1 MRIERGVGEGETN
14 LRQDV
19 TTVQKLLNKH
29 LQAGMVKLRENGLC
43 GPETVAAIR
52 KYQQLVV
59 RLPRPDGRITPNG
72 PTFQFL
78 SGRMAGN
85 VSSSTL
91 SARAGTYISPIL
103 IAAAQESQ
111 RIWGVP
117 AAVTLAQWALE
128 SHWGHDMPVGSNN
141 PFGIKAVGEEAA
153 VISPTWEDVGKKRIR
168 VEAKFRKFSS
178 LGEAFSEHAK
188 LLATNPVYRAAM
200 ANAKNPDAFAHALT
214 GVYATDGIYGD
225 RLIEIMKEH
234 DLYVYDHITGRRP

>member
-19 TTVQKLLNKH
+19 TTLQKLLNKH

-78 SGRMAGN
+78 SGRVAGN
-85 VSSSTL
+85 VSTSML
-91 SARAGTYISPIL
+91 SARAGTYISPIV

-128 SHWGHDMPVGSNN
+128 SGWGRDIPVGSNN
-141 PFGIKAVGEEAA
+141 PFGIKAVDGEAG
-153 VISPTWEDVGKKRIR
+153 VISPTSEYIAKKWVHI
-168 VEAKFRKFSS
+168 EAKFRKFSS
-178 LGEAFSEHAK
+178 LGEAFNEHAK
-188 LLATNPVYRAAM
+188 LLATNPAYRAAM

-214 GVYATDGIYGD
+214 GVYGTGPKYGEM
-225 RLIEIMKEH
+225 LIEIMKEH
-234 DLYVYDHITGRRP
+234 DLYFYDHVTGQPP